1 MKTSSVVL
9 GGFLSVGLIGSY
21 AYVWTQGYDQR
32 GAETSHVTASSF
44 VEVAS
49 EGGVTKK
56 VRGLRSVDFRT
67 TRLDQSVERLEVEDA
82 IEKFR
87 LGMIERRPD
96 LILEYSSPDLT
107 FGHSNGVVQ
116 TREEF
121 AEVVRSG
128 SEVFKRV
135 DLTGR
140 TLVLNGDTAVERH
153 HFSADIIY
161 EGKDMTFDLEVIEIW
176 KKAPEHWKLLA
187 RQAVNTGA

>member
-67 TRLDQSVERLEVEDA
+67 TTLDQSVERLEVEDA

-87 LGMIERRPD
+87 SGMIERRIF
-96 LILEYSSPDLT
+96 ILRS
-107 FGHSNGVVQ
+107 
-116 TREEF
+116 EF
-121 AEVVRSG
+121 ISLFLPVIVEVR
-128 SEVFKRV
+128 
-135 DLTGR
+135 
-140 TLVLNGDTAVERH
+140 
-153 HFSADIIY
+153 
-161 EGKDMTFDLEVIEIW
+161 
-176 KKAPEHWKLLA
+176 LA
-187 RQAVNTGA
+187 RGCVRACGPERR